1 MNFRAVRPAVA
12 FLLFAGL
19 LPAADPQLISLLMPD
34 AKVVAGINVDQARN
48 SPLGQFLLSHMQ
60 NGDDGFAKLAATIGF
75 DPRRDL
81 REVLMGTVGQPGQ
94 QGLVLAR
101 GTFDAARIFAAARLG
116 GHTVETYNGVDILT
130 GKEDSLTHAV
140 TFLDGSI
147 AVAGD
152 LTSVHGAID
161 RDAAAKGTLDPALA
175 AKIDQLSN
183 SLDAWSVSMV
193 PLAALANQKVP
204 DTKLNGMLNTDV
216 VKSILQTSGG
226 VKLGAIIQI
235 SGEAVANSDK
245 NATALADVVR
255 FLGTMVQSNAPAA
268 SAAAITALVQSLD
281 VKADGNTVKVAL
293 AIPEQQIEG
302 LVNTVQQHHGAH
314 GKL

>member
-19 LPAADPQLISLLMPD
+19 LSAADPQLISLLMPD

-60 NGDDGFAKLAATIGF
+60 NGDEGFAKLAATIGF

-101 GTFDAARIFAAARLG
+101 GTFDAARIFASARLG

-152 LTSVHGAID
+152 LASVRGAID
-161 RDAAAKGTLDPALA
+161 RHAAPNGTLDPALA
-175 AKIDQLSN
+175 AKIDQLSG

-302 LVNTVQQHHGAH
+302 LVNTVQQRHGAH

>member
-1 MNFRAVRPAVA
+1 MKFRVVRPAAA
-12 FLLFAGL
+12 FLLMAGL
-19 LPAADPQLISLLMPD
+19 LSAADRQLVNLLMPD

-48 SPLGQFLLSHMQ
+48 STLGQFLLSHMQ
-60 NGDDGFAKLAATIGF
+60 NGDEGFAKLAATTGF

-81 REVLMGTVGQPGQ
+81 REVLMGTVGHSGQ

-130 GKEDSLTHAV
+130 GKDDSLTHAV

-152 LTSVHGAID
+152 LSSVHGAID
-161 RDAAAKGTLDPALA
+161 RHSAANSALDLTLA

-193 PLAALANQKVP
+193 PLAALANQKMP
-204 DTKLNGMLNTDV
+204 DTRLNGILNTDV

-226 VKLGAIIQI
+226 IKLGAIIQL
-235 SGEAVANSDK
+235 SGEVVARSGKD
-245 NATALADVVR
+245 ATALADVVR

-302 LVNTVQQHHGAH
+302 LVNAAGQHHGAH

>member
-1 MNFRAVRPAVA
+1 
-12 FLLFAGL
+12 
-19 LPAADPQLISLLMPD
+19 
-34 AKVVAGINVDQARN
+34 
-48 SPLGQFLLSHMQ
+48 
-60 NGDDGFAKLAATIGF
+60 
-75 DPRRDL
+75 
-81 REVLMGTVGQPGQ
+81 MGTVGQPGQ

-101 GTFDAARIFAAARLG
+101 GTFDAPRIFAAARLG

-130 GKEDSLTHAV
+130 GKDDALTHAV

-152 LTSVHGAID
+152 LASVHGAVD
-161 RDAAAKGTLDPALA
+161 RHAAANGAIDPALA

-183 SLDAWSVSMV
+183 SQDAWSVSLV
-193 PLAALANQKVP
+193 PLAALANQKMP
-204 DTKLNGMLNTDV
+204 DTRLNGMLNTDV

-226 VKLGAIIQI
+226 IKLGAIIQI

-255 FLGTMVQSNAPAA
+255 FLGSMVQSNAPAA
-268 SAAAITALVQSLD
+268 SAAAISSLVQSLD

-302 LVNTVQQHHGAH
+302 LVNTVGQHHGVH
-314 GKL
+314 GRL

>member
-1 MNFRAVRPAVA
+1 MNFRAVRSSAA

-19 LPAADPQLISLLMPD
+19 LPAADPQLVSLLMPD
-34 AKVVAGINVDQARN
+34 AKVVAGINVEQARN
-48 SPLGQFLLSHMQ
+48 SPLGQFMLSHMQ
-60 NGDDGFAKLAATIGF
+60 HGDEGFAKLAATTGF

-81 REVLMGTVGQPGQ
+81 REVLMGTVGQPGR

-101 GTFDAARIFAAARLG
+101 GTFDAPRIFAAARLG

-130 GKEDSLTHAV
+130 GKDDSLTHAV

-152 LTSVHGAID
+152 LASVHGAID
-161 RDAAAKGTLDPALA
+161 RHSAANGALDPALA

-183 SLDAWSVSMV
+183 SQDAWSVSMV
-193 PLAALANQKVP
+193 PLAALSNQKLP
-204 DTKLNGMLNTDV
+204 DTRLNGMLNTDV

-226 VKLGAIIQI
+226 IKLGAIVQI

-255 FLGTMVQSNAPAA
+255 FLGSMVQSNAPAS

-281 VKADGNTVKVAL
+281 VKANGNTVKVAL

-302 LVNTVQQHHGAH
+302 LVNTAQQHHGVH

>member
-1 MNFRAVRPAVA
+1 MDFRVVCPAAA

-19 LPAADPQLISLLMPD
+19 LPAADPQLVSLLMPD
-34 AKVVAGINVDQARN
+34 AKVVAGVNVEQARN
-48 SPLGQFLLSHMQ
+48 SSLGQFMLVHMQ
-60 NGDDGFAKLAATIGF
+60 NGDEGFAKLAATTGF

-81 REVLMGTVGQPGQ
+81 REVLMGTIGQPGQ

-101 GTFDAARIFAAARLG
+101 GTFDTGRIFAAARLG

-130 GKEDSLTHAV
+130 GKDDSLTHAV

-152 LTSVHGAID
+152 LASVHGAID
-161 RDAAAKGTLDPALA
+161 RHAAANGALDPALA

-183 SLDAWSVSMV
+183 SQDAWSVSTV
-193 PLAALANQKVP
+193 PLAALANQRMP

-226 VKLGAIIQI
+226 IKLGAIVQI

-255 FLGTMVQSNAPAA
+255 FLGSMVQSNAPAA
-268 SAAAITALVQSLD
+268 SAAAITALVKSLD

-302 LVNTVQQHHGAH
+302 LVNTVGQHHSMH

>member
-1 MNFRAVRPAVA
+1 MNFRALRPTVA

-19 LPAADPQLISLLMPD
+19 LSAADPQLISLLMPD
-34 AKVVAGINVDQARN
+34 AKVVAGVNVDQARN
-48 SPLGQFLLSHMQ
+48 SPLGQFLLTHMQ
-60 NGDDGFAKLAATIGF
+60 NGDDGFAKLAATTGF

-130 GKEDSLTHAV
+130 GKDDSLTHAV

-152 LTSVHGAID
+152 LDSVHGALD
-161 RDAAAKGTLDPALA
+161 RHSAAKGALDPALA

-226 VKLGAIIQI
+226 IKLGAIIQL
-235 SGEAVANSDK
+235 SGEAVARSDK
-245 NATALADVVR
+245 DATALADVVR

-302 LVNTVQQHHGAH
+302 LVNTVGQHKAGARF
-314 GKL
+314 